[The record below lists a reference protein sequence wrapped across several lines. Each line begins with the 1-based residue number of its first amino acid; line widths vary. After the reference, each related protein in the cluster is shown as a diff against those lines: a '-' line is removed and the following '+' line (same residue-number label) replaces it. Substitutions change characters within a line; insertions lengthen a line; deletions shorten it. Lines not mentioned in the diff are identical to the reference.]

1 MRREAQRCLANALYL
16 KPDTRK
22 IFVEVGG
29 LKQFVT
35 AFQTCSNNRN
45 GDDDFLLGRIGFLLT
60 AQKGDIVEKLVNDDH
75 ILGEITK
82 VRPSIFASLT

>member
-1 MRREAQRCLANALYL
+1 MKPETRRIIV
-16 KPDTRK
+16 D
-22 IFVEVGG
+22 VGG

-35 AFQTCSNNRN
+35 AFRACSNKRN

-75 ILGEITK
+75 ILEEITK
-82 VRPSIFASLT
+82 VRPSIYALLT